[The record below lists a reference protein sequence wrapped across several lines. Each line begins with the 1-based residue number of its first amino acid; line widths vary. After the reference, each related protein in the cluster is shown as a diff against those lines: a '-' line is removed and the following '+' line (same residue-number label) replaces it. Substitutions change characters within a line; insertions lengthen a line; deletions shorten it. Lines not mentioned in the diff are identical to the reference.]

1 MADPEPHIAQ
11 KSPIK
16 VRLEAG
22 KTYYWCACGHSK
34 NQPWCDGSHR
44 GGPFRPLAYVADADG
59 EKWFCACKHTA
70 TKPLCDGTH
79 RKL

>member
-22 KTYYWCACGHSK
+22 KTYYWCACGLSR

-44 GGPFRPLAYVADADG
+44 GGPFRP
-59 EKWFCACKHTA
+59 
-70 TKPLCDGTH
+70 P
-79 RKL
+79 